1 MDEGYEDRVIAALG
15 GPPEVIV
22 ECAGAGGTLAKAI
35 EMVKPRGTVV
45 VIGLCL
51 HSDTYAPAPA
61 LLKEVRIQFAIGTSK
76 LQFGTA
82 AGMLASGAVAAKA
95 MVTQTIG
102 LDALPQEF
110 EALRGASTQCKVLVA
125 P

>member
-1 MDEGYEDRVIAALG
+1 
-15 GPPEVIV
+15 VIV

-35 EMVKPRGTVV
+35 ELVKPRGTVV

-76 LQFGTA
+76 LQFETA
-82 AGMLASGAVAAKA
+82 AGMLASGAVTAKA